1 LSITVIVE
9 EVNDAGI
16 SVALTPKELR
26 ISQVMPGAENRF
38 FYGSLSTDP
47 DFFLIEVASVK
58 GLAIDLID

>member
-1 LSITVIVE
+1 
-9 EVNDAGI
+9 
-16 SVALTPKELR
+16 
-26 ISQVMPGAENRF
+26 VMPGAENRF